1 MSAPNGPVYENPSAD
16 KFKPPP
22 LPSASE
28 SDGRLQRRLKR
39 IALGLAV
46 LLAADWLQGALRNR
60 GRSAALVAAVVLAAF
75 SAFEQ
80 YLVQRRAHDDDP
92 YSPPTNVTR

>member
-1 MSAPNGPVYENPSAD
+1 MTEGPVYENPSAD
-16 KFKPPP
+16 KFGPPP

-28 SDGRLQRRLKR
+28 SDGQLQRRLTR

-46 LLAADWLQGALRNR
+46 FFAADWLQGALRNR
-60 GRSAALVAAVVLAAF
+60 GRSAVFVAVVVLVAF

-80 YLVQRRAHDDDP
+80 YLLQRREHGEEMDP